1 MNHKYLLK
9 HDKYDSRDFLYDKSK
24 NIKLPESFDLRPSAP
39 TVYDQGN
46 EGSCTANAGCAA
58 RTMLA
63 KDLNLYLSRAFLY
76 YNERL
81 LEGST
86 SEDSGASM
94 RDIVKATQNYG
105 ICVDGEMPYINGN
118 FATVPTQQNYTDAK
132 AYAIGSY
139 TRLSNVSDIQQTL
152 VTRSQPVLI
161 GMEVYASMESD
172 SVTETGVLP
181 MPKETINKLPA
192 KKLLR
197 KLLDFVFKKKAAT
210 GYLIIRNSWGENWG
224 DHGYF
229 YMPYEYVNA
238 DYAYD
243 FWIME

>member
-1 MNHKYLLK
+1 
-9 HDKYDSRDFLYDKSK
+9 
-24 NIKLPESFDLRPSAP
+24 
-39 TVYDQGN
+39 
-46 EGSCTANAGCAA
+46 
-58 RTMLA
+58 
-63 KDLNLYLSRAFLY
+63 
-76 YNERL
+76 
-81 LEGST
+81 
-86 SEDSGASM
+86 
-94 RDIVKATQNYG
+94 
-105 ICVDGEMPYINGN
+105 VDGEMPYIDGN

-139 TRLSNVSDIQQTL
+139 TSLSNVSDIQQAL

-181 MPKETINKLPA
+181 MPQKGEEILGGHAVLAVGYTDSLPKETIKKLPA

-197 KLLDFVFKKKAAT
+197 KLLDFVFRKKAAT
-210 GYLIIRNSWGENWG
+210 GYLIVRNSWGENWG